1 MTFGGS
7 EILII
12 AVVLIILFFGASK
25 IPELAR
31 GIGQGITEFKNATE
45 DSQKEQVED
54 ENQSSSNKQG

>member
-45 DSQKEQVED
+45 DSQKEQVEE